1 MLRIFSILTIL
12 LLYGFS
18 AFAGTPFTLC
28 NGDGAVDKTYYND
41 WKERC
46 KQLECQEE
54 KPTDFKSYIKGSKKC
69 DHVANNIDN
78 ETYNACVREN
88 AAETCDMPYQDMRA
102 EIIGGTFILKRRNV
116 KEIDKWDVIK
126 HKSSFA
132 LKLIAKPEPETDW
145 GDYVFRDIVN
155 IDNGEIVIKNGV
167 VIKCT
172 VQEVCQNKN
181 INQLKEHVF

>member
-18 AFAGTPFTLC
+18 AFAGVPFTLC
-28 NGDGAVDKTYYND
+28 NGDATLDKKYYD
-41 WKERC
+41 GWKMIC
-46 KQLECQEE
+46 NKNPE
-54 KPTDFKSYIKGSKKC
+54 KNYL
-69 DHVANNIDN
+69 
-78 ETYNACVREN
+78 ACVREN

-116 KEIDKWDVIK
+116 KEIDKWDAIK
-126 HKSSFA
+126 HKSSFT